1 MYFEHS
7 VYTFQTL
14 YCSVL
19 FSFVVWT
26 LNGTLDVNQISVC
39 LSGNN
44 GSSPGAQPDLRMR
57 RQHSSDSVS
66 SITSATSHSSLG
78 SYMDNPD
85 SSSKKKKKNWVSAQQ
100 HKKQYKKMIHPNMT
114 ILSSFT
120 LVWVSFFCW
129 THKKIIWRMLLP
141 SSFQSPPIL

>member
-7 VYTFQTL
+7 VYTIQTL

-19 FSFVVWT
+19 FSIAVWT
-26 LNGTLDVNQISVC
+26 LNGTLDVNQIPVC

-44 GSSPGAQPDLRMR
+44 GSAPGAQPDLRMR

-78 SYMDNPD
+78 SNMDNPD
-85 SSSKKKKKNWVSAQQ
+85 SSSKKKKKNWVSVQQ

-120 LVWVSFFCW
+120 PVWVSFFCW
-129 THKKIIWRMLLP
+129 IHKKIIWRMLLP